1 MKIKNYRY
9 FLISIFLTTSLMLIK
24 KYNIL
29 EGVKDSIIPRSLF
42 EEKVKNYACDKA
54 GSRLTNKYS
63 SGYTEKDPKS
73 KSLSKAQRSIVDFA
87 KDSSYSN
94 IKPYIKKLGIF
105 IFFLVLDIILIFVW
119 ISYCSCC
126 CCSCCLFSSAK
137 PSKLCRTIF
146 FLIAAICNLLV
157 IIFSIVVLGLI
168 NPFFK
173 RVNGF
178 VCSAY
183 NFIDHVR
190 YGLAPSYPNNQ
201 KEWGGIDGIINLL
214 NYTEIG
220 KDNIEETLDTITSNI
235 SLYKSGQCKEFLV
248 LDSYTNSIKDL
259 VNESFSDMEFENEI
273 NDLKDAKKTFDD
285 ADKDIGDD
293 AYDVLHDYI
302 NKLAKKICTLIFTL
316 TLIFGI
322 LGLAFLCLYFFLKY
336 NVFRIVYVVIW
347 NISMLLMLFAI
358 LFAVV
363 FGILGY
369 VLRDAVQVSQY
380 ILSPENL
387 DSDDPL
393 LFDSDKNK
401 NDYGDNGNYDDDEKD
416 ISVTDLIDECANGDG
431 NFMDLLQENGQLR
444 ENIENWEKNQSIYRD
459 KINNIDDPSCTES
472 EKAVLRDNYEKLI
485 DVTSVGLNIS
495 NNITSLKCR
504 FARNDKNIILNEVD
518 SAGKKGVALC
528 ACSLLVG
535 ILLGISVVAGII
547 FAHKYKYNDSPTN
560 AQKDLNNT
568 TEVNE
573 TSENI
578 RNDNTKNN
586 NNAYNIPKSDMN
598 YPYNNTNYPTN
609 MVTNN
614 NMNL

>member
-63 SGYTEKDPKS
+63 NGYTEKDPKS